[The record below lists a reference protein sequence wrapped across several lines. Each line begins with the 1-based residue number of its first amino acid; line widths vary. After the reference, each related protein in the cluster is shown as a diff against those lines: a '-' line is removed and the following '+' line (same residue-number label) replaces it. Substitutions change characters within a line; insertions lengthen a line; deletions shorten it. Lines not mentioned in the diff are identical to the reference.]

1 MAFKGSIPG
10 ILCGSFVSVTTVAD
24 WFWNASLRCRPYSF
38 EEQYR
43 YEMFLDPPNRVLPP
57 PDLPGAVIC
66 AAVMF
71 FVGYVSAD
79 LIADIYH
86 SRRTWCHGPYHKTA
100 ALVALI
106 AGLWAGFIVSMNIPR
121 LPMIWSIYI
130 STGSVLIGFFI
141 TYLALLSPNRLH
153 LRWKRAVSG
162 K

>member
-1 MAFKGSIPG
+1 MAYKGSIPG
-10 ILCGSFVSVTTVAD
+10 ILGSFVSVTTVAD
-24 WFWNASLRCRPYSF
+24 WFWNASLRCRPYSSD
-38 EEQYR
+38 EQHR
-43 YEMFLDPPNRVLPP
+43 WEMFLEPPNRVLPP

-71 FVGYVSAD
+71 FVGYVSAN

-86 SRRTWCHGPYHKTA
+86 SRHTLCHGLYHKTA

-106 AGLWAGFIVSMNIPR
+106 AGLCAGFIVSINIPR

-130 STGSVLIGFFI
+130 STGSALIGFFI
-141 TYLALLSPNRLH
+141 TYLALLSPYRMH
-153 LRWKRAVSG
+153 LGWKRAVSG